1 MRRSQ
6 VILRM
11 PVDHVVATLMMH
23 DGTKSDV
30 VLFVPPTED
39 IGHLLTSGPTFLPAV
54 RDGRITII
62 ARDAVASIGTPEV
75 VVIPREDDLPV
86 QRQSAVVTLRSGA
99 KIEGELRFTAPA
111 GQQRTADYLNEAEP
125 VFAVH
130 AAGTTY
136 VVVKAHVA
144 QVEET

>member
-30 VLFVPPTED
+30 VLFVPPSED
-39 IGHLLTSGPTFLPAV
+39 IGHLLTSGPTFLPTIK
-54 RDGRITII
+54 DGRITLV
-62 ARDAVASIGTPEV
+62 ARDAIASIGTPELAV
-75 VVIPREDDLPV
+75 LPREDDLPFE
-86 QRQSAVVTLRSGA
+86 RQTAVVTLRSGA
-99 KIEGELRFTAPA
+99 KLEGEVRFTAPA
-111 GQQRTADYLNEAEP
+111 GHQRTADFLNESEA
-125 VFAVH
+125 VFCVH

>member
-39 IGHLLTSGPTFLPAV
+39 IGHLLSGGPTFLPTIK
-54 RDGRITII
+54 DGRIAII
-62 ARDAVASIGTPEV
+62 AREAIASIGTPEV
-75 VVIPREDDLPV
+75 TVIPREDDLPI
-86 QRQSAVVTLRSGA
+86 QRHHGKLALDRKSVV
-99 KIEGELRFTAPA
+99 
-111 GQQRTADYLNEAEP
+111 
-125 VFAVH
+125 
-130 AAGTTY
+130 
-136 VVVKAHVA
+136 
-144 QVEET
+144 

>member
-23 DGTKSDV
+23 DGTKADV

-39 IGHLLTSGPTFLPAV
+39 IGHLLSSGPTFLPAI
-54 RDGRITII
+54 RDGRVTLI
-62 ARDAVASIGTPEV
+62 AREAVASIGTPEIT
-75 VVIPREDDLPV
+75 VIPREDDLPV
-86 QRQSAVVTLRSGA
+86 QRQAVVVVLRSGA

-111 GQQRTADYLNEAEP
+111 GHQRTADHLNEPEP
-125 VFAVH
+125 VFSVH

-144 QVEET
+144 QVDEA